1 MKMSRQERRK
11 IALQER
17 KVQKKARMEAQRQL
31 REEQEAVGMPVKMQK
46 TAANS
51 KSSFKTVQEEKEA
64 DQDRGVAYLKT
75 MAPILPRI
83 FQNLSRVKDFRHPG
97 KIKYKAAVLLLSG
110 LLSFVFGSIRL
121 SQRVSG

>member
-64 DQDRGVAYLKT
+64 DQDRGVAYLNT
-75 MAPILPRI
+75 RPRYCRG
-83 FQNLSRVKDFRHPG
+83 FFRT
-97 KIKYKAAVLLLSG
+97 
-110 LLSFVFGSIRL
+110 
-121 SQRVSG
+121 SQG